1 MRVKAADKVG
11 LPDFELLKV
20 IGKGSFGKVFQ
31 VKKKDTGKI
40 YALKV
45 LQKKVRTFP
54 ASSAHLNGINC
65 AHQTIIE
72 RKEVAHT
79 RTEKNVLQKLV
90 HPFLVN
96 MYYFFQTPE
105 HLCFVMDFVNGGEL
119 FSHLQATRKFPEER
133 VRFYAAEIVLGLEYL
148 HNNGVLYRDLKPGTC
163 CAVHPVRN

>member
-1 MRVKAADKVG
+1 M
-11 LPDFELLKV
+11 P
-20 IGKGSFGKVFQ
+20 
-31 VKKKDTGKI
+31 
-40 YALKV
+40 
-45 LQKKVRTFP
+45 
-54 ASSAHLNGINC
+54 
-65 AHQTIIE
+65 HQTIIE

-105 HLCFVMDFVNGGEL
+105 QLCFVMDFVNGGEL

-163 CAVHPVRN
+163 CAVQPCAPCMQLTRIRVQKTFCSPRTDTFA